1 MASTELA
8 NQKNRRQQ
16 HFRVP
21 QASMTKLLTFTR
33 QSRNRRDVASGALLA
48 RARLRGSEAHHDQ
61 TM

>member
-21 QASMTKLLTFTR
+21 QASMTKLLTR
-33 QSRNRRDVASGALLA
+33 QSGNGRDVASGALLA

>member
-8 NQKNRRQQ
+8 SQKNRRQQ

-21 QASMTKLLTFTR
+21 QAAMTKRLTFTR
-33 QSRNRRDVASGALLA
+33 QSGNGRDVASGNTG
-48 RARLRGSEAHHDQ
+48 ARLRGAYAHHDQ